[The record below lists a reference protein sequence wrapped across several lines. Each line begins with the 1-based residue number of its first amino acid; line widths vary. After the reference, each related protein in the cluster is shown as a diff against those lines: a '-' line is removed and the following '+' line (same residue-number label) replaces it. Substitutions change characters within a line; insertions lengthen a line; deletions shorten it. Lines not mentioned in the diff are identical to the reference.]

1 MLKICFIVLFIFS
14 SLIGSE
20 ITYTNKFNIDIIPK
34 NRNFNIKFDNY
45 SGTFSSLDKKIIQAL
60 KNNGLTLSNE
70 NNSSIDIKLTI
81 NYFKQTP
88 IPKTSGGYVN
98 VGIGIG
104 NHGYRQKE
112 IEVGYVLGNIKKDDS
127 FDTSF
132 SNLYEA
138 SSSLLIQIK
147 NNNNKSKTFTTNL
160 DYSSNYNDVK
170 EAMNDF
176 EDLVSKEISKI
187 LFIPTSH

>member
-1 MLKICFIVLFIFS
+1 MLKICFIVLFVFS

-20 ITYTNKFNIDIIPK
+20 IIYTNKFDIDIIPK

-60 KNNGLTLSNE
+60 QNNGLTLSNE

-98 VGIGIG
+98 VGIGFG

-112 IEVGYVLGNIKKDDS
+112 IEVGYVLGDISKNS
-127 FDTSF
+127 GFDTSLD
-132 SNLYEA
+132 NVYEGGT
-138 SSSLLIQIK
+138 SLAIQIT
-147 NNNNKSKTFTTNL
+147 NKENQTKSYSTNL
-160 DYSSNYNDVK
+160 DYLGNYNDIK
-170 EAMNDF
+170 EATKDF
-176 EDLVSKEISKI
+176 ENLVSKEISKL